1 MNKNNL
7 FKFVR
12 TVMCCAV
19 FVTAGASASEP
30 RIVAVGGALTEI
42 VYALGAEN
50 LLAGVDTTSQ
60 WPEAA
65 KALPQVGYMRNLS
78 AEGILSLMPTLLLTT
93 QSSGP
98 QTIIE
103 QIRQA
108 GVEVKTVNEDNSA
121 DGVVSKIRAVAE
133 WLNVSE
139 QGERLAQQVQNDFDR
154 LGQFTAGIGQRPKVL
169 FVLTLSRGAPIV
181 SGEGTSADAMIRIA
195 GGDNAL
201 KGFEG
206 FKPASSEALIEAAP
220 DVIVLTDMA
229 ANAIGGI
236 ERLFEMPGFDATPA
250 GKLRK
255 AVTMDTSYLLGFGP
269 RSGQAA
275 LDLAMRLR
283 AVDAVASER

>member
-1 MNKNNL
+1 MNKDQL

-12 TVMCCAV
+12 TVMCCVV
-19 FVTAGASASEP
+19 FATVGASASEP

-42 VYALGAEN
+42 VYALGEER

-78 AEGILSLMPTLLLTT
+78 AEGILSLMPSLLLTT

-98 QTIIE
+98 QTVIE

-133 WLNVSE
+133 WLNAPE
-139 QGERLAQQVQNDFDR
+139 QGERLAKQVEEDFDR
-154 LGQFTAGIGQRPKVL
+154 LDRFTSGITQRPKVL
-169 FVLTLSRGAPIV
+169 FVLAISRGAPIV
-181 SGEGTSADAMIRIA
+181 SGEGTPADAMIRIA

-206 FKPASSEALIEAAP
+206 FRPASSEALIEAAP

-236 ERLFEMPGFDATPA
+236 ERLFEMPGFGATPA

-255 AVTMDTSYLLGFGP
+255 AVMMDALYLLGFGP

-275 LDLAMRLR
+275 LDLATRLR
-283 AVDAVASER
+283 TVDTVASE